1 MMSIS
6 SRRIGCRSN
15 RGYGGGFSLRLL
27 VFGNNHKDTKLH
39 KDMTVDEILGG
50 FAPFGVKLG
59 LARCLALEA
68 AIGNPHEGIPVVHV
82 AGTNG
87 KGSVC
92 ACVGS
97 ILQAAGF
104 RVGRY
109 ISPHLVAWNERICV
123 DGISIDDRDFEEILR
138 GIQGKIVSL
147 AESPTQFEVLTAAA
161 WLYFRQCEVDIA
173 VIEVGLGGRLDATN
187 VVDRPLVTAIA
198 SIGLDHQQQLGDT
211 LAAIAAEKAGIF
223 KKSQPAVVAEV
234 MDMTA
239 KEAIAAKAAL
249 VACPLVWTPPAEFTG
264 EKVEVEGSSVPLA
277 VYRDIV
283 YPLPLLGEFQRQNS
297 AIAIEIVCQLRRQG
311 WQIADADIYRGMSIV
326 RWQGRIEWVT
336 WRHRQII
343 VDGAHN
349 PPAAAVLRQYVD
361 TLDRPIA
368 WIIGMMGTKDRTNVL
383 KTLLRPQDTV
393 YCVPV
398 PDPVTVPASEL
409 AIDAMTCQPQLASIT
424 HYEDLWQGLA
434 AAMAD
439 DRQIVLS
446 GSLYLIGSFFAKWNR
461 SS

>member
-1 MMSIS
+1 
-6 SRRIGCRSN
+6 
-15 RGYGGGFSLRLL
+15 
-27 VFGNNHKDTKLH
+27 
-39 KDMTVDEILGG
+39 MTAEEILGS
-50 FAPFGVKLG
+50 FAPFGIKLG
-59 LARCLALEA
+59 LTRCLALEA

-92 ACVGS
+92 ACLGS

-123 DGISIDDRDFEEILR
+123 DGIPIDDRDFTEILQR
-138 GIQGKIVSL
+138 IQKKIISL
-147 AESPTQFEVLTAAA
+147 AELPTQFEVVTAAA
-161 WLYFRQCEVDIA
+161 WLYFRQCGVDIA

-234 MDMTA
+234 MDITA
-239 KEAIAAKAAL
+239 KEVIAAEAAL
-249 VACPLVWTPPAEFTG
+249 VECPLVWTPPAEFTG
-264 EKVEVEGSSVPLA
+264 ENVEIEGISLPLA
-277 VYRDIV
+277 VYEDIV
-283 YPLPLLGEFQRQNS
+283 YPLPLLGEFQKQNS
-297 AIAIEIVCQLRRQG
+297 AIAIEIVCQLRQQG
-311 WQIADADIYRGMSIV
+311 WQITDADIYRGMSIV
-326 RWQGRIEWVT
+326 RWPGRIEWVT
-336 WRHRQII
+336 WQNRQIL

-368 WIIGMMGTKDRTNVL
+368 WVLGMMGTKDRTNVL

-398 PDPVTVPASEL
+398 PDPVTVPAAEL
-409 AIDAMTCQPQLASIT
+409 AINANTSQSQLALIT

-461 SS
+461 LP